1 MLADVVFYVYVY
13 ISLTLS
19 NRLNDRRKYIFF
31 FKFFYLPVSSSYIFF
46 SFVFLFHIYL
56 IKFDFVCIHKSLIS
70 LKKNRFITS
79 KENKNA
85 KHHSNCNKLITF
97 HSQCDL
103 MQNIFACVGVNAMIY
118 ARFID
123 VSFMIFP
130 KIALYFP
137 H

>member
-31 FKFFYLPVSSSYIFF
+31 FQIFLFACIVVVYFFFF
-46 SFVFLFHIYL
+46 RFLFHIYL